1 MEDAVS
7 CSSRV
12 NKFNIVVCWQ
22 IFTEMLHTIFRN
34 WDTSIDNRYIPT
46 CYTKS
51 VENNQNAGDQP
62 ELNHGCRV
70 TMGGHCSLPRV
81 TCHHQPHVAG
91 LCLIKPPVANY
102 WSGLILWNID
112 TTKIIH
118 TLPLNDIIMDT
129 CGWINVCSHKHNQ
142 CPLYLSF
149 RSEWGLE
156 LELWRIVST
165 VDQDVD
171 WRG

>member
-1 MEDAVS
+1 MEDA
-7 CSSRV
+7 
-12 NKFNIVVCWQ
+12 
-22 IFTEMLHTIFRN
+22 EMLHTIFRN

-46 CYTKS
+46 CYTIS

-70 TMGGHCSLPRV
+70 TMGGHCSLSRV
-81 TCHHQPHVAG
+81 TCHVSPSAPRGRSLSHQIARRKLLV
-91 LCLIKPPVANY
+91 
-102 WSGLILWNID
+102 WSGPLKYRYYKD
-112 TTKIIH
+112 H
-118 TLPLNDIIMDT
+118 THITFKWHNNGYVWLNK
-129 CGWINVCSHKHNQ
+129 CLQPYKHNQ

-149 RSEWGLE
+149 RSDWGLE